1 MNSSCCFHSV
11 LNFKKHHRDPKYNWP
26 LNLLTTKNSYFA
38 GRYWQSCALGG
49 PSANEVQCCQMSLYE
64 SYSALFT
71 QTNYSQLHTASA
83 NLGKRSVRKISWHIT
98 ITENMD
104 WGQHIYDI
112 SSTVAKTLCFLRRN
126 LTFAPRNTKEGAYKT
141 LVRSKLEY
149 AAPFWSPYCKT
160 QIQQLEKVIRTW
172 RRWRDTSSVGEY
184 E

>member
-1 MNSSCCFHSV
+1 M
-11 LNFKKHHRDPKYNWP
+11 
-26 LNLLTTKNSYFA
+26 
-38 GRYWQSCALGG
+38 
-49 PSANEVQCCQMSLYE
+49 ANEVQCCQMSLYE

-83 NLGKRSVRKISWHIT
+83 NLGKRSVCKISWHIT

-104 WGQHIYDI
+104 WGQHISDI
-112 SSTVAKTLCFLRRN
+112 SSKVAKTLCFLRRN

-149 AAPFWSPYCKT
+149 AAPIWSPYCKT
-160 QIQQLEKVIRTW
+160 QIQRLEKVMWTL

-184 E
+184 ELKRMKLLELQITQTRHTLSISDGKNMFQFNDELQWPTVEA